1 MDELLAH
8 DLETFR
14 DLLESAAEQSAAF
27 LEKVVDRPVVPD
39 TAGMEAV
46 AAQSLPLRG
55 VGGRRALERFR
66 TEWEPFMAASAG
78 PRFQG
83 FVTGGATPASVAGD
97 WLVSAMDQNV
107 ASADGGA
114 AALETQV
121 VDWTAQLLGLG
132 GEHRGAMTT
141 GATTANL
148 TALAVAREWA
158 GHRQGVEVNEDGV
171 AALGRVRVFAGCPH
185 SCIPKALSVLG
196 LGRRCLDLVDLLP
209 GREAVDVAALER
221 AVAGAD
227 GPVIVTASAGTVNT
241 VDFDDLAALVELR
254 DRFGFWLHIEAAFG
268 AFAALDER
276 FAHLVEG
283 VGQADSVAV
292 DLHKWLNVP
301 YDAAVAY
308 TRHRDLQLSVFRNVS
323 SYLAAPGAVPD
334 YLHLVPENSRR
345 FRALPAW
352 LTLVAYGKE
361 GHAEI
366 VRRNN
371 DAAAR
376 FGERVAGMAEATL
389 LAPVRMNVVCFTTDA
404 PTSDVLRALADSGE
418 GYLTPTQL
426 AGQAAI
432 RAAFSNWR
440 TTVADADR
448 LAEAV
453 AAAMR

>member
-8 DLETFR
+8 DLDTLR
-14 DLLESAAEQSAAF
+14 DLLGTTATQAADF
-27 LEKVVDRPVVPD
+27 LEEVTDRPVVPD
-39 TAGMEAV
+39 TSGLTS
-46 AAQSLPLRG
+46 AAASLPTKG

-66 TEWEPFMAASAG
+66 AEWQPSMTASAG

-107 ASADGGA
+107 AGADGGA
-114 AALETQV
+114 AALETQT
-121 VDWTAQLLGLG
+121 VDWIAQLLGLG

-141 GATTANL
+141 GAATANL
-148 TALAVAREWA
+148 TALAVAREWI
-158 GHRQGVEVNEDGV
+158 GRRQGVEVNDVGV
-171 AALGRVRVFAGCPH
+171 AALGGVRVFAGCPH

-196 LGRRCLDLVDLLP
+196 LGRRSLELVGLLP
-209 GREAVDVAALER
+209 EREAVDVDALER
-221 AVAGAD
+221 TVAGAD
-227 GPVIVTASAGTVNT
+227 GPVIVAAGAGTVNT

-254 DRFGFWLHIEAAFG
+254 DRYGFWLHVDAAFG

-276 FAHLVEG
+276 YSHLVERMG
-283 VGQADSVAV
+283 EADSIAV

-301 YDAAVAY
+301 YDAAVVY
-308 TRHRDLQLSVFRNVS
+308 TRHRDLQVSVFRNIS
-323 SYLAAPGAVPD
+323 DYLAAPGAIPD

-352 LTLVAYGKE
+352 LTLVAYGRE

-371 DAAAR
+371 DAAAH
-376 FGERVAGMAEATL
+376 FGARIAEMAEARL

-418 GYLTPTQL
+418 GFLTPTQL
-426 AGQAAI
+426 DGQPAI

-448 LAEAV
+448 LADAV
-453 AAAMR
+453 VAVMR